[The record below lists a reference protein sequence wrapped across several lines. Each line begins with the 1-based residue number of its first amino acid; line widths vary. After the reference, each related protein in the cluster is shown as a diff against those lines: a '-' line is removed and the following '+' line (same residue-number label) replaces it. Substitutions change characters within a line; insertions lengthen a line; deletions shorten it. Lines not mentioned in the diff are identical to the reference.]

1 MKGHV
6 LYALVYGRR
15 AERASPQ
22 RTRKQMGGSWGT
34 RGVGGGVHHWTLGSR
49 PPGRKGLQGR
59 LLNVVNVLNAAEL
72 CAFFFF

>member
-22 RTRKQMGGSWGT
+22 RTRKQMGGSWG
-34 RGVGGGVHHWTLGSR
+34 GPGGGSTI
-49 PPGRKGLQGR
+49 GRWGHVLQEEKVCRGGC
-59 LLNVVNVLNAAEL
+59 LTW
-72 CAFFFF
+72 